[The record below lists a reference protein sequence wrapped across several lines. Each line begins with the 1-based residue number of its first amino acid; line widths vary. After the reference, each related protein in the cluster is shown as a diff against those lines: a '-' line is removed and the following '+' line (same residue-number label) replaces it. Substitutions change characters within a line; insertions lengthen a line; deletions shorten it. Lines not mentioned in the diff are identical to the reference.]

1 MKKIF
6 IILVSAFAFSA
17 AMPVY
22 AETVN
27 NQVVAV
33 QQDDEPVTREILI
46 GNWQVEKEGQ
56 LITLS
61 FDANGKLLISTSQ
74 TSSEEGMD
82 ITIRMDIKNVDW
94 NVELG
99 KLILKFD
106 KAAID
111 IDVELPEM
119 LAPYKA
125 MFTQELDKA
134 KQQFLEE
141 ANKEFGG
148 RPVDVEM
155 LDEDTILIQF
165 DDEEKPN
172 TMVRIKDEE

>member
-33 QQDDEPVTREILI
+33 QQDDEPVTREILV
-46 GNWQVEKEGQ
+46 GNWDVQGEEMQ
-56 LITLS
+56 TTFS
-61 FDANGKLLISTSQ
+61 FNSNGKLLVNMSQ
-74 TSSEEGMD
+74 TSKEEGIE
-82 ITIRMDIKNVDW
+82 ITVRIDIKNIDW

-106 KAAID
+106 KAEINVD
-111 IDVELPEM
+111 LDLPPM
-119 LAPYKA
+119 LAGYKD
-125 MFTQELDKA
+125 MLLSEFDSQKQEILDEMK
-134 KQQFLEE
+134 KLGETPIE
-141 ANKEFGG
+141 
-148 RPVDVEM
+148 VEM
-155 LDEDTILIQF
+155 LDQDTLRVALTNEE
-165 DDEEKPN
+165 DEEPN
-172 TMVRIKDEE
+172 ILVRIKD